1 MPLIPAPPAAPDRDA
16 VPLRLDR
23 DVHDQ
28 LRAYAEFL
36 GNGTTKEY
44 IVTAALQRVFR
55 QDKEFIAWQQA
66 RRSESTS
73 TQERTEPQT
82 TATADDN
89 PEPLGTRVPE
99 TARRPAGGR

>member
-55 QDKEFIAWQQA
+55 QDKEFIAWQHA
-66 RRSESTS
+66 RRSESAS
-73 TQERTEPQT
+73 TEERAEMQT
-82 TATADDN
+82 TATSN
-89 PEPLGTRVPE
+89 SHSQPLETRAAE
-99 TARRPAGGR
+99 TPRRPAGGR